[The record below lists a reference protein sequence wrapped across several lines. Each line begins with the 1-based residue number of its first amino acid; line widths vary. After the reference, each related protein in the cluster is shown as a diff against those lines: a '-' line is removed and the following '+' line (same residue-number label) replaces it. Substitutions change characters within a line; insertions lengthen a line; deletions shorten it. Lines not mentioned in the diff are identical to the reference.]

1 MEFDEQSPVASPLLP
16 GRCLPA
22 TLLVAEPAPRLGG
35 PHPGWYPTA
44 SPRGFRFWDGE
55 LWTEHVRP
63 PVLPQPVPE
72 AVPDADDWPE
82 ARRAVLVRDGY
93 RCRKCGASNRS
104 ELDVHH
110 RMPRSIEVDHSAANL
125 ITLCDGCH
133 ASLHLNLQVGL
144 ARRVIQ
150 RWSVRVARLVDFRN
164 ELPKSIQDLGPV
176 LQELGKSNLRDGQLP
191 VILAILA
198 GENVLAVRPT
208 GSGKSLC
215 FQVPALLQPGTA
227 LVIEPLKALMKDQV
241 QGLHDLQLPA
251 TFISSDVPLQERRE
265 RFDLLEE
272 GTWKFLYMAP
282 ERFDRTVISDPS
294 EYDRLIQ
301 FRRWNYLV
309 VDEAHTVS
317 QYGDGFRPIYAQL
330 ATIREQLG
338 SPPVLA
344 FTATASPNMR
354 DRLCESLGIPGA
366 KVIVENPDRSN
377 IALMRLAY
385 PKSAPQRIGIIVDLL
400 SKLAGG
406 RAIIFVPTIKEGKKL
421 QAALAARGVNLEFF
435 HSKSHDPA
443 WRDNVQGRFNGRILP
458 PIDALIATGAF
469 GMGLD
474 IPDIR
479 LVVHWQHPF
488 SVEEYVQGFGRA
500 GRDGKRSLAVL
511 FTDEK
516 QDVGLLNYMVGKE
529 DTPFNSERLGEIT
542 TMAKMANDRHR
553 CFRDALVTHLVG
565 DSGPKESLS
574 MRLLDWAFGEK
585 QRTEAALGCCDRCS
599 PQVTRNVVHGTFS
612 WK

>member
-1 MEFDEQSPVASPLLP
+1 
-16 GRCLPA
+16 
-22 TLLVAEPAPRLGG
+22 
-35 PHPGWYPTA
+35 
-44 SPRGFRFWDGE
+44 
-55 LWTEHVRP
+55 
-63 PVLPQPVPE
+63 
-72 AVPDADDWPE
+72 
-82 ARRAVLVRDGY
+82 
-93 RCRKCGASNRS
+93 
-104 ELDVHH
+104 
-110 RMPRSIEVDHSAANL
+110 MPRSIKIDHSAANL

-150 RWSVRVARLVDFRN
+150 RWSVRVARLVDFRG
-164 ELPKSIQDLGPV
+164 ELPKTIQNLGPV
-176 LQELGKSNLRDGQLP
+176 LQELGKSKLRDGQLP

-215 FQVPALLQPGTA
+215 FQVPTLLQPGTA

-251 TFISSDVPLQERRE
+251 TFISSDVPLRERRQ
-265 RFDLLEE
+265 RYDLLEE

-282 ERFDRTVISDPS
+282 ERFDRTAIRDTS
-294 EYDRLIQ
+294 EYDRLIR

-309 VDEAHTVS
+309 IDEAHTVS
-317 QYGDGFRPIYAQL
+317 QYGDGFRPIYAEL
-330 ATIREQLG
+330 ATIRERLG

-344 FTATASPNMR
+344 FTATASPDMR
-354 DRLCESLGIPGA
+354 DRLCESLGIPDA
-366 KVIVENPDRSN
+366 KVIVENPDRAN

-385 PKSAPQRIGIIVDLL
+385 SNNAPQRIDIMVRLL
-400 SKLAGG
+400 SKLKGG
-406 RAIIFVPTIKEGKKL
+406 RAIIFVPTIKEGEKV
-421 QAALAARGVNLEFF
+421 QAALTARGFNLEFF
-435 HSKSHDPA
+435 HSNAHDPA

-458 PIDALIATGAF
+458 AINAVIATGAF

-500 GRDGKRSLAVL
+500 GRDGKCSLAVL
-511 FTDEK
+511 FTNER
-516 QDVGLLNYMVGKE
+516 QDVGLLNYMVDKE
-529 DTPFNSERLGEIT
+529 GTLFRSKRLGEIAT
-542 TMAKMANDRHR
+542 IAEMANDRHR

-565 DSGPKESLS
+565 DTCPRKSWS
-574 MRLLDWAFGEK
+574 MRVLDWAFGER
-585 QRTEAALGCCDRCS
+585 QRTDKAQGCCDYCS
-599 PQVTRNVVHGTFS
+599 PELAERVVSGAFT
-612 WK
+612 WT

>member
-1 MEFDEQSPVASPLLP
+1 M
-16 GRCLPA
+16 
-22 TLLVAEPAPRLGG
+22 
-35 PHPGWYPTA
+35 
-44 SPRGFRFWDGE
+44 
-55 LWTEHVRP
+55 
-63 PVLPQPVPE
+63 
-72 AVPDADDWPE
+72 
-82 ARRAVLVRDGY
+82 
-93 RCRKCGASNRS
+93 
-104 ELDVHH
+104 
-110 RMPRSIEVDHSAANL
+110 
-125 ITLCDGCH
+125 
-133 ASLHLNLQVGL
+133 
-144 ARRVIQ
+144 
-150 RWSVRVARLVDFRN
+150 ARLVDFRN
-164 ELPKSIQDLGPV
+164 ELPKSILDLGPV
-176 LQELGKSNLRDGQLP
+176 LQELGKSNLHDGQLP

-241 QGLHDLQLPA
+241 RGLHDLQLPA
-251 TFISSDVPLQERRE
+251 TFISSDVPLQERRQ

-282 ERFDRTVISDPS
+282 ERFDRTVIRDPS
-294 EYDRLIQ
+294 EYDRLIR

-317 QYGDGFRPIYAQL
+317 QYGDGFRPIYGQL
-330 ATIREQLG
+330 ATVREQLG

-377 IALMRLAY
+377 IALVRLAY
-385 PKSAPQRIGIIVDLL
+385 SKNAPQRIAIIVDLL
-400 SKLAGG
+400 SKLASG
-406 RAIIFVPTIKEGKKL
+406 RTIIFVPTIKEGEKI
-421 QAALAARGVNLEFF
+421 QAALTARGVNLEFF
-435 HSKSHDPA
+435 HAKAHDPA
-443 WRDNVQGRFNGRILP
+443 WRDNVQGQFNGRIYP
-458 PIDALIATGAF
+458 PINALIATSAF

-511 FTDEK
+511 FTDEQ
-516 QDVGLLNYMVGKE
+516 QDVGLLRYMVGKE
-529 DTPFNSERLGEIT
+529 DTPFKSERLAEIS

-553 CFRDALVTHLVG
+553 CFRDTLITHLIG
-565 DSGPKESLS
+565 DSSPKRSWS

-585 QRTEAALGCCDRCS
+585 QRTEMALGCCDSCS
-599 PQVTRNVVHGTFS
+599 PELAENVAGRTFT
-612 WK
+612 WM